1 MILKSKENFMASVIK
16 RGDNIPTMQVRCPR
30 CLSDIELTK
39 FDITLADST
48 KHNADPSCTYT
59 CPVCRRINLLHN
71 SDLPDSI
78 SSYVKYGLN

>member
-1 MILKSKENFMASVIK
+1 MASVIK
-16 RGDNIPTMQVRCPR
+16 RGDNVPTMQVRCPR
-30 CLSDIELTK
+30 CLSYIELRK

-48 KHNADPSCTYT
+48 KYNEDPSFTYT
-59 CPVCRRINLLHN
+59 CPVCHRILHN